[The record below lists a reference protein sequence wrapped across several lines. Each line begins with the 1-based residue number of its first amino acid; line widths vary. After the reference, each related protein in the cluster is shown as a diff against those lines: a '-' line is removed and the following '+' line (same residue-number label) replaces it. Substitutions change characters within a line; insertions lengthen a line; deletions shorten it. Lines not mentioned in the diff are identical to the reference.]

1 MITAKD
7 KQNLIA
13 ALDTIDVKQMTIDNA
28 EPQHVKWFRFG
39 SYNGLYIAKEVIRQL
54 PEKKTPKKKKDLTIS

>member
-13 ALDTIDVKQMTIDNA
+13 ALDTIDVKQMEIDHTD
-28 EPQHVKWFRFG
+28 PQIVKWFRFG
-39 SYNGLYIAKEVIRQL
+39 SYSGLTIAKEVIRQL
-54 PEKKTPKKKKDLTIS
+54 PEKKTTKKKKPLTIS

>member
-13 ALDTIDVKQMTIDNA
+13 ALDTIDVKQMEIDNA
-28 EPQHVKWFRFG
+28 DPRIIKWFRFG
-39 SYNGLYIAKEVIRQL
+39 SYNGLAIAKEVIRQL
-54 PEKKTPKKKKDLTIS
+54 PEKKRQKKELTIS